1 MRHRH
6 RDETVLVTGGSGFLG
21 AWCLVQ
27 LQRCGFR
34 LRTTLR
40 DLSREREVRALLG
53 RQEPDGHRLAVCQ
66 ADLSGDRGWDEAVAG
81 CDYVLHV
88 ASPFP
93 PATPR
98 DANELIRPAR
108 DGTLRVLR
116 SALAAGVRRVV
127 VMSSSAAAA
136 YPSSAEPM
144 PLTED
149 SWTDISHP
157 LARPYVRS
165 KTLAE
170 QAAWTF
176 MAEHAATARLTVV
189 APGTMLGPV
198 LGRDL
203 SYSVTLIQRILSGSM
218 TGLPRLGFSFV
229 DVRDVA
235 DLHMTAMTAT
245 QAAGERFLATGPFLW
260 CADVARILRE
270 QLGAEAAKVPTRE
283 LPNLVVRAG
292 ALFDPSLRQLTA
304 ELGRRSAF
312 SADKARTLLNWT
324 PRPVEDT
331 IADCTRSLTRHDLT
345 G

>member
-157 LARPYVRS
+157 LARP
-165 KTLAE
+165 
-170 QAAWTF
+170 
-176 MAEHAATARLTVV
+176 
-189 APGTMLGPV
+189 
-198 LGRDL
+198 